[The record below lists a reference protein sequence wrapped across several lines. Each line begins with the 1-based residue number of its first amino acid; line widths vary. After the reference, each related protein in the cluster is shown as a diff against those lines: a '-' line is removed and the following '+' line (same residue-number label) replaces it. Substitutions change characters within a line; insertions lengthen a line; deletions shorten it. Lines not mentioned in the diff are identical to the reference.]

1 VVVNDVAAVNI
12 DAKLIRERS
21 SSGIQT
27 KSGDGV
33 EFVELENGCACCNA
47 SGELLACVEQLL
59 EIASVRG
66 HSYDRI
72 IIEMSGVGEPRN
84 VRAEFHEA
92 LREGHPIFDKIQLCT
107 MITVVDSPHFFRL
120 YRSLFPPFSCLVSPC
135 LGLLTRTHV
144 HGTSL
149 QSCEASIRRRSWE
162 TSYGLAAPCQFGLF
176 SPVF

>member
-1 VVVNDVAAVNI
+1 MQKGKNVIQCRMTLTHCRMLCTHHMQVGVVVNDVAAVNI

-27 KSGDGV
+27 KSGEGV

-47 SGELLACVEQLL
+47 SGELLACVDQLL

-66 HSYDRI
+66 YAYDRI

-92 LREGHPIFDKIQLCT
+92 LREGHPIFEKVQLCT

-120 YRSLFPPFSCLVSPC
+120 YRYNIHP
-135 LGLLTRTHV
+135 
-144 HGTSL
+144 
-149 QSCEASIRRRSWE
+149 
-162 TSYGLAAPCQFGLF
+162 LF
-176 SPVF
+176 STHLMLPYVWHPRTSKKSHGNS